1 MVYCYIKF
9 IDIYLH
15 SESTTYVMTWPI
27 ENQNSENKDLARS
40 NSLFEVRSDC
50 FVVLCKLVILLK
62 AFLASI
68 LVSIFVL
75 GIGRICT

>member
-1 MVYCYIKF
+1 
-9 IDIYLH
+9 
-15 SESTTYVMTWPI
+15 MTWPI

-50 FVVLCKLVILLK
+50 FVVLRKLVILLK

-68 LVSIFVL
+68 LVSMFVL
-75 GIGRICT
+75 GIGCICT